1 MWGGGESGSAVA
13 QNAGPSPGRGGR
25 LDVRPDLT
33 VDGYSGVYA
42 VGDMANIPS
51 GDQTAGPLPQLGS
64 VAQQS
69 GRWAAENILRE
80 LRGEPAKPFAYKDK
94 GIMAMIGRN
103 AAVAAVGK
111 HRYRRKQRAR
121 HTPGQSR

>member
-1 MWGGGESGSAVA
+1 
-13 QNAGPSPGRGGR
+13 
-25 LDVRPDLT
+25 
-33 VDGYSGVYA
+33 
-42 VGDMANIPS
+42 
-51 GDQTAGPLPQLGS
+51 

-80 LRGEPAKPFAYKDK
+80 LRGEPAKPFAYKDT